1 MSLKLMPGSSHTI
14 QISQNSWKNMN
25 IFLTNSCLN
34 FKPPRNPLLKLD
46 NTVTHLTLHKLRSHW
61 HGSLWLSAMQRRTGR
76 DWHSHWTCWMP
87 QGSVCRIWCSQLPS
101 DYLERT
107 SYCHIYFGGK
117 VAGKCHK
124 TVPEPVW
131 MSQLIL
137 PHGNVVLCRAGFSV
151 RLLLHR
157 ALFSCSTARRCAA
170 LRRRYH

>member
-1 MSLKLMPGSSHTI
+1 MEGLPTRFFLPDRRTSTIKVFIGPPLFSPVEDRGPVDFPMSVWVRGPLKDSSQMSLKLMPGRSHTI

-87 QGSVCRIWCSQLPS
+87 QGSVCRIWCSQLLS
-101 DYLERT
+101 DYQ
-107 SYCHIYFGGK
+107 
-117 VAGKCHK
+117 AD
-124 TVPEPVW
+124 
-131 MSQLIL
+131 
-137 PHGNVVLCRAGFSV
+137 
-151 RLLLHR
+151 
-157 ALFSCSTARRCAA
+157 
-170 LRRRYH
+170 